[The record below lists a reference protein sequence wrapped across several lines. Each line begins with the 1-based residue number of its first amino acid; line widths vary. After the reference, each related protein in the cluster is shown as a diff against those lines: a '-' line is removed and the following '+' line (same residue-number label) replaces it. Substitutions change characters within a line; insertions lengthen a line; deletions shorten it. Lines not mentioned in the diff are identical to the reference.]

1 MHRAAFMVIGLLAFG
16 ALGGCAA
23 VALTAGSMAANA
35 GINHTLNGITHK
47 TFVTPVD
54 DLQTA
59 TLATLDKM
67 DISVTDIKEVK
78 AGWEIKAKAYDR
90 IIEIEL
96 EVLTPQA
103 ARMRVVANQGKFFFK
118 DAATATEIINQT
130 AETLDRTAAETREG
144 QKQSRRDYRPP
155 HPHSKPPHT
164 H

>member
-16 ALGGCAA
+16 GLGGCAA
-23 VALTAGSMAANA
+23 VALTVGSMATSA
-35 GINHTLNGITHK
+35 GINHTLTGITYK

-54 DLQTA
+54 DLRTA

-67 DISVTDIKEVK
+67 DMSVTDIKEVK

-96 EVLTPQA
+96 ETLT
-103 ARMRVVANQGKFFFK
+103 RRSTRIRVVANQGKFFFK

-130 AETLDRTAAETREG
+130 AETLDRTAAKTHEG
-144 QKQSRRDYRPP
+144 QKLSRSDYRPP
-155 HPHSKPPHT
+155 HTHPKPPHT

>member
-1 MHRAAFMVIGLLAFG
+1 MRQPFASGVRLPSKA
-16 ALGGCAA
+16 
-23 VALTAGSMAANA
+23 TPKPSSSSGSC
-35 GINHTLNGITHK
+35 TL
-47 TFVTPVD
+47 
-54 DLQTA
+54 
-59 TLATLDKM
+59 
-67 DISVTDIKEVK
+67 
-78 AGWEIKAKAYDR
+78 KAKAYDR

-118 DAATATEIINQT
+118 DAATAIEIINQT

-155 HPHSKPPHT
+155 HTHSKPPHT